1 MGPVPAHDG
10 WRGDRNS
17 PRATELGD
25 ASRLAALH
33 TQRWHSS
40 ARHPKPRVAI
50 AMTTESTEKLLVDGL
65 RELYYA
71 EQQLLDALETLAEGT
86 DDQATSE
93 AFSEHR
99 EETKGQVHRLERIFE
114 DLDVEAE
121 PREEPVID
129 ALIQE
134 HEEFSSE
141 NDGEILDRYN
151 MAAGQK
157 TEHYEIAAYGNV
169 TSLAGKLGHDEAAD
183 LLEQTLRE
191 EEEALE
197 EVTEASE
204 AFDQREIATE

>member
-1 MGPVPAHDG
+1 M
-10 WRGDRNS
+10 
-17 PRATELGD
+17 ATG
-25 ASRLAALH
+25 SGVTCRLAALH
-33 TQRWHSS
+33 TQRWHST
-40 ARHPKPRVAI
+40 ARQPNSIVAI
-50 AMTTESTEKLLVDGL
+50 AMTTESTEQLLVDGL
-65 RELYYA
+65 QELYYA
-71 EQQLLDALETLAEGT
+71 EQELLDALEILAQET
-86 DDQATSE
+86 DNEAASE

-99 EETKGQVHRLERIFE
+99 EETKGQIHRLERIFE

-134 HEEFSSE
+134 HEAFSGE

-151 MAAGQK
+151 MATGQK

-169 TSLAGKLGHDEAAD
+169 TSLAGKLGHDDAAD

-197 EVTEASE
+197 TVTEASE
-204 AFDQREIATE
+204 AFDREQIATE